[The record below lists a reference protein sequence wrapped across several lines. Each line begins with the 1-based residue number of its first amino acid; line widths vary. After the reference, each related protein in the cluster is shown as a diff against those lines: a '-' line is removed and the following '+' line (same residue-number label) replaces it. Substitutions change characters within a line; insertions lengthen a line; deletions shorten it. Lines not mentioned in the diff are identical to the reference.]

1 VVKKFQGKKKILRK
15 LTKNIKSH
23 FSFWHHQD
31 TKKKKRKKECWWAV
45 LLWFDKFCH
54 FWTKK
59 LGTFW
64 ERCSLSNYLGNT
76 RFFVSSPFL
85 SIVVPELPFSLSR
98 ALHSFVCL
106 PIFLPS
112 LLVFRSCL
120 LCLCFLCLS
129 LSLSLSFFTP
139 FVCLLFADLISFL
152 TTLSL
157 DFPPLLVF
165 HNLPS
170 WSFMV

>member
-1 VVKKFQGKKKILRK
+1 
-15 LTKNIKSH
+15 
-23 FSFWHHQD
+23 
-31 TKKKKRKKECWWAV
+31 V

-85 SIVVPELPFSLSR
+85 SIVLPELPFSLSR

-120 LCLCFLCLS
+120 LCLCFLSLS
-129 LSLSLSFFTP
+129 LSLSLSLVLYSFCLFIVCRSYFFP
-139 FVCLLFADLISFL
+139 YNSFARLSSFACVSQSSFL
-152 TTLSL
+152 IVHGLIVLQSLSSQN
-157 DFPPLLVF
+157 FLLVF
-165 HNLPS
+165 MS
-170 WSFMV
+170 ISF